1 MSSFQR
7 PAASSEASRSAGQ
20 VPVEGG
26 LASLVVAAAEPSL
39 GDGGRGGEQHDSQT
53 APEHPLVP
61 RPVLLRG
68 DHSRDDRCPR
78 TDALV
83 VRPHGTHVLRLG
95 EHVPWIVLRRRPRSV
110 EPVDI
115 EQAERPA
122 LRGEAVTEM
131 IEHRR
136 LPDTVGAVEE
146 DPGAVSIHDNTVGER
161 ESRVARSSLDAERV
175 RRLNRRH
182 ITIATEDPVPSA
194 IQKLMID
201 NLHRVFGE
209 RDPEKRR
216 AAIAEIV
223 ADDVVFSDPEG
234 VVVGAEAV
242 DAKIDEL
249 LAGAP
254 GFVFSETGPV
264 RESQDL
270 GLLAWG
276 FGPEGEPPVVTGID
290 VATVVDGRIA
300 TLHTILTND

>member
-1 MSSFQR
+1 M
-7 PAASSEASRSAGQ
+7 
-20 VPVEGG
+20 
-26 LASLVVAAAEPSL
+26 
-39 GDGGRGGEQHDSQT
+39 
-53 APEHPLVP
+53 
-61 RPVLLRG
+61 
-68 DHSRDDRCPR
+68 
-78 TDALV
+78 
-83 VRPHGTHVLRLG
+83 
-95 EHVPWIVLRRRPRSV
+95 
-110 EPVDI
+110 
-115 EQAERPA
+115 
-122 LRGEAVTEM
+122 
-131 IEHRR
+131 
-136 LPDTVGAVEE
+136 
-146 DPGAVSIHDNTVGER
+146 
-161 ESRVARSSLDAERV
+161 
-175 RRLNRRH
+175 
-182 ITIATEDPVPSA
+182 PSA

-254 GFVFSETGPV
+254 GFVFTETGPV

-270 GLLAWG
+270 GLLTWG